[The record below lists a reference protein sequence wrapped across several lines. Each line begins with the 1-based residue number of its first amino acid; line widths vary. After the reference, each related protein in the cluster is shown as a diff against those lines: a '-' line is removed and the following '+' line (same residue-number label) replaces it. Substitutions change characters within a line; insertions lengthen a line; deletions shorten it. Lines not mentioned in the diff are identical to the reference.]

1 MKSML
6 KTISL
11 IKDIIKGG
19 VKMADNYYMEVKT
32 HPTKSGWVALYE
44 NKILIAE
51 EPVDSEVVDWWYSY
65 YNIPLKKKEE
75 AK

>member
-11 IKDIIKGG
+11 IEDIKGG
-19 VKMADNYYMEVKT
+19 VKMADNYMEVKT
-32 HPTKSGWVALYE
+32 HPTKNGWVALYE
-44 NKILIAE
+44 DKVLIAE